1 MTVFALY
8 TVAYLYAQHAG
19 WLTHKIAYWASL
31 IVLLAIGLFT
41 CGELVLGLKENKPE
55 NGLYLPF
62 GPALVLA
69 GLVALF
75 TVGF

>member
-1 MTVFALY
+1 MY
-8 TVAYLYAQHAG
+8 TIGYLYAQHAG

-41 CGELVLGLKENKPE
+41 CGELVLGLKENKAE

-69 GLVALF
+69 GLIALF
-75 TVGF
+75 TIGF